1 MTSRNFS
8 ASAFSVPAAREIVRG
23 CSGSRQMNREAMKN
37 IPPADPDR
45 VIAWEPI
52 TAVQVVAHR
61 VARRRCFLVIAGV
74 WSLTALASSIMFFS
88 AGAVVG
94 GCTFAATGCLI
105 ALAVTACALAWKRHP
120 IPSPKRLYPMMLPQ
134 TPGHGWSAFGVITA
148 AWIVLCVASGPDGS
162 LAYAVAHYAVIP
174 VLIGSIV
181 LVPGLVMGS
190 RAQQLRNLLA
200 RNPRARQQ
208 LDAWAAVW
216 TNPDGA
222 RPFGRVP
229 S

>member
-1 MTSRNFS
+1 M
-8 ASAFSVPAAREIVRG
+8 
-23 CSGSRQMNREAMKN
+23 
-37 IPPADPDR
+37 
-45 VIAWEPI
+45 
-52 TAVQVVAHR
+52 
-61 VARRRCFLVIAGV
+61 
-74 WSLTALASSIMFFS
+74 
-88 AGAVVG
+88 
-94 GCTFAATGCLI
+94 
-105 ALAVTACALAWKRHP
+105 
-120 IPSPKRLYPMMLPQ
+120 
-134 TPGHGWSAFGVITA
+134 
-148 AWIVLCVASGPDGS
+148 
-162 LAYAVAHYAVIP
+162 
-174 VLIGSIV
+174 LIGSIV